1 MSEMVNRRAVEWGVA
16 SRCRRGEIIS
26 GDLAV
31 VAPLP
36 DGALVAAID
45 GLGHGEHAA
54 RAAEAAGDVLRR
66 HPSHDLV
73 RLVGLCHD
81 ALHGTRGAAISL
93 AFLSGSKSTLTW
105 LGVGSVEGRVMSAE
119 PSAQRA
125 KSSLALARGV
135 PGHELPALDSA
146 TLDIEAGDLLVMATD
161 GVGRAF
167 ADVRKLSGS
176 PQAIAERI
184 IDTHWKSTDDA
195 LVVAVRFLGSRA

>member
-1 MSEMVNRRAVEWGVA
+1 MSEAVHRRPVEWGVA
-16 SRCRRGEIIS
+16 SRCRQGEIIS

-31 VAPLP
+31 VAPLA
-36 DGALVAAID
+36 DGTLVGAID
-45 GLGHGEHAA
+45 GLGHGEQAAHAA
-54 RAAEAAGDVLRR
+54 QAAGDVLRR
-66 HPSHDLV
+66 HPSQDLV

-105 LGVGSVEGRVMSAE
+105 LGIGSVEGRVMSAE
-119 PSAQRA
+119 PTVRRA

-135 PGHELPALDSA
+135 PGHELPDVGSV

-167 ADVRKLSGS
+167 ADLRKRSGS

-184 IDTHWKSTDDA
+184 LETHRKATDDA